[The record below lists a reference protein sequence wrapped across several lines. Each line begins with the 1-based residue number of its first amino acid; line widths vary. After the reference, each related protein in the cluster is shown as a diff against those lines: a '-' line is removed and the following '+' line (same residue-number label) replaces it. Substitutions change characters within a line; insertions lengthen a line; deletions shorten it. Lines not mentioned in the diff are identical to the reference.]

1 MNHSLAVCPFHQ
13 QHLQQ
18 QQQQQQQQQ
27 LRHNDVTSSHST
39 RHTVTTLPKRRPVLT
54 RSATE
59 TCSGSRDQVKI
70 SLRIWLYRQTV
81 ITNSTGPYQCML
93 GIITVKV

>member
-13 QHLQQ
+13 Q
-18 QQQQQQQQQ
+18 Q
-27 LRHNDVTSSHST
+27 LRHNDVASSHST

-70 SLRIWLYRQTV
+70 SLRIWLYSQTV

-93 GIITVKV
+93 VIYNREGVAK